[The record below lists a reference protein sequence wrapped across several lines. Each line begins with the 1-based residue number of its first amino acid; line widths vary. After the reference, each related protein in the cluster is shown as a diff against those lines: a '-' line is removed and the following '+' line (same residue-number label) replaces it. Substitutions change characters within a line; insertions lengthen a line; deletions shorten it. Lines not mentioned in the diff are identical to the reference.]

1 MEEARTGR
9 RGQGKSSVLAKLPVV
24 WAMEQVL
31 ELCYYRVSREGWT
44 EAEAGGGQLGTDPS
58 LLPPWPV
65 HCTSGICTT
74 LRQLKVSCLVSFL

>member
-9 RGQGKSSVLAKLPVV
+9 RGQSKSSVLAKLPVV

-44 EAEAGGGQLGTDPS
+44 EAEAGVASWALT
-58 LLPPWPV
+58 PPCCPPGLCIAPV
-65 HCTSGICTT
+65 GSAPP
-74 LRQLKVSCLVSFL
+74 